1 MKVLVDGN
9 DVLLANLV
17 RYRVMG
23 YSLKSAAKK
32 DHNNVWNYH
41 FQLARITDPPQESL
55 EKALAIP
62 LGDQMDDWRDYQRM
76 KADHEEELVNL
87 IVTPQHDFF
96 ASRGESGYFTAHPGD

>member
-1 MKVLVDGN
+1 MVDGN
-9 DVLLANLV
+9 FVFLANLV

-23 YSLKSAAKK
+23 YSLKSVEKK
-32 DHNNVWNYH
+32 DHKNVRTYH

-55 EKALAIP
+55 QKALAVP

-76 KADHEEELVNL
+76 KADHEEELVSR

-96 ASRGESGYFTAHPGD
+96 APRGEDGYFTAHPGD

>member
-1 MKVLVDGN
+1 MVDRN
-9 DVLLANLV
+9 DVLLADRV

-23 YSLKSAAKK
+23 YRLKSVEKK
-32 DHNNVWNYH
+32 GGNNVWNYH
-41 FQLARITDPPQESL
+41 FQLARYTDPPQESL

-76 KADHEEELVNL
+76 KADHEEELVNK

-96 ASRGESGYFTAHPGD
+96 APRGGDGYFTAHPGD

>member
-1 MKVLVDGN
+1 MVDGN
-9 DVLLANLV
+9 FVLLADLV

-23 YSLKSAAKK
+23 YSLKSVEKK
-32 DHNNVWNYH
+32 DHKNVRTYH

-55 EKALAIP
+55 QKALAVP

-76 KADHEEELVNL
+76 KADHEEELVSR

-96 ASRGESGYFTAHPGD
+96 APRGEDGYFTAHLGD